1 MNEAWI
7 PSPPCRGSPPV
18 FRPLLHPRCGP
29 STHLH
34 AGRGQQRPPA
44 ARPALAEG
52 PCWHLSPPGRR
63 GRDARASVYF
73 RGGACS
79 WLRGAGRLQE
89 VPGRVRPG
97 LRQHHLQ
104 AAVPAC
110 LRGEA
115 RHPRGS
121 PTPHSRPGAGG
132 VVRRQRLGGHPARE
146 GRPGAHAPW
155 PGRRSA
161 APGAWRRLAGH
172 KVYPSLLRTQ
182 APPPP
187 HVVFLGR
194 GSSGLLSCDPPLFQA
209 TGAVLVYSLA
219 GAGPQAAPPLDIP
232 RLPLPSAD

>member
-7 PSPPCRGSPPV
+7 PSPPCRGSPP
-18 FRPLLHPRCGP
+18 FSGP
-29 STHLH
+29 SYTHAVAPAPSTQHLH
-34 AGRGQQRPPA
+34 AGWGQQRPSA
-44 ARPALAEG
+44 AGPALAEG
-52 PCWHLSPPGRR
+52 LCSHLSPPGRR
-63 GRDARASVYF
+63 GRDARASVCF
-73 RGGACS
+73 RGGARS

-104 AAVPAC
+104 AALPAC

-121 PTPHSRPGAGG
+121 PTPHSRPGASG
-132 VVRRQRLGGHPARE
+132 VVRRQRLGGHPASE

-161 APGAWRRLAGH
+161 ARGAWRRLAGH
-172 KVYPSLLRTQ
+172 KAYPSLLRTQ

-187 HVVFLGR
+187 TR
-194 GSSGLLSCDPPLFQA
+194 GFSGEGGVWSP
-209 TGAVLVYSLA
+209 VL
-219 GAGPQAAPPLDIP
+219 
-232 RLPLPSAD
+232 